1 MRTEKIRQKL
11 FSLQDV
17 KYRDFQAKLMPN
29 IDPDHIIGVRT
40 PDLRRLAKEIAKDDP
55 DLFLKA
61 LPHTC
66 FEENQLHAFVVSGLK
81 DLDRAYLETERFL
94 PYIDNWATCD
104 QFSPSVFSKDKTR
117 LEKHVRKW
125 ISSTQTYT
133 CRFGIVMLMRHFL
146 DDDFKCEYL
155 DLVVNIV
162 SDEYYVNMARAWYF
176 ATALAKHYEET
187 LPLIEKEG
195 LDIWTHN
202 KTIQKACE
210 SYRID
215 DEHKR
220 YLKTLKR
227 KMV

>member
-40 PDLRRLAKEIAKDDP
+40 PDLRRLAKEIARDDP
-55 DLFLKA
+55 DSFLKD
-61 LPHTC
+61 LPHTY
-66 FEENQLHAFVVSGLK
+66 FEENQLHAFVISKVK

-104 QFSPSVFSKDKTR
+104 QFSPSVFSKDKAR

-133 CRFGIVMLMRHFL
+133 CRFGIVTLMRHFL
-146 DDDFKCEYL
+146 DEDFKPEYL
-155 DLVVNIV
+155 DLVANIS
-162 SDEYYVNMARAWYF
+162 SDEYYINMARAWYF
-176 ATALAKHYEET
+176 ATALAKQYEDT
-187 LPLIEKEG
+187 LPFIEKG
-195 LDIWTHN
+195 KLDVWTHN
-202 KTIQKACE
+202 KTIQKTCE
-210 SYRID
+210 SFRVDID
-215 DEHKR
+215 HKT
-220 YLKTLKR
+220 YLKTLK
-227 KMV
+227 KKPI